1 MTIECFLGCAE
12 SAILIFDD
20 WRERRGRKVGKE
32 REEGE
37 QGKGEGCGVEGTW
50 KGLVNVNTYGRASR
64 SDGTVERL

>member
-1 MTIECFLGCAE
+1 M
-12 SAILIFDD
+12 
-20 WRERRGRKVGKE
+20 GKE

-37 QGKGEGCGVEGTW
+37 QGKGEGCGAEGTW